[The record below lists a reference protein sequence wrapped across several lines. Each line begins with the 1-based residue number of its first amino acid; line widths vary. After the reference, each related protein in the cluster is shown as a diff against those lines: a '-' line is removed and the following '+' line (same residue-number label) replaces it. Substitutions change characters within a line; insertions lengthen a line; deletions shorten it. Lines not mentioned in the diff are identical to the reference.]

1 MLFPALQHVAL
12 GRARVTAGGAPSC
25 HGGRHHRVHQAPT
38 ARPHDDAIP
47 APAPV
52 RAPVRPA
59 PRQRGGET
67 RGIILRSSCWAVV
80 LPLAVKAIWE
90 KWECAVAPCQ
100 CFSSAGMWTTSPTVI
115 SCCVVSVAIIPVP
128 SVTNRT

>member
-1 MLFPALQHVAL
+1 MSHLLVGSGVWMRHGGGNVLKWQTCCEYLRVPPLNSVECATRHV
-12 GRARVTAGGAPSC
+12 RGGAGPRQ
-25 HGGRHHRVHQAPT
+25 HGGGRLEASPQ
-38 ARPHDDAIP
+38 
-47 APAPV
+47 
-52 RAPVRPA
+52 
-59 PRQRGGET
+59 
-67 RGIILRSSCWAVV
+67 SSYWVVV

-115 SCCVVSVAIIPVP
+115 SCCVVSVAIMPVP